1 MLSTTP
7 PPRRLHGISLGHA
20 KPTSNPLF
28 SYQPP
33 LNIGPDLAIT
43 SMDQKCLIPG
53 HVHSAR
59 LLCMSLR
66 AELVFLLVRAMA
78 TLDAWPGLPSYDPK

>member
-1 MLSTTP
+1 MLSTS

-20 KPTSNPLF
+20 KPKSNPLF

-33 LNIGPDLAIT
+33 PDIGPDLAIT
-43 SMDQKCLIPG
+43 NVDQKGLIPG

-59 LLCMSLR
+59 LLCRSLR

-78 TLDAWPGLPSYDPK
+78 TLDAWPGLPSHDTK